1 MTRIDINSESA
12 DKCCGTEY
20 ISECCG
26 IEYIG
31 EYRGIEYIG
40 EYCGSHIYMKRDDK
54 LPFSYGG
61 NKVRI
66 ALELVKDIE
75 AGGYDAVISYG
86 SASSNMNRAIADMAK
101 AHNIKCY
108 VIIKTEQAETSG
120 TKGEKDCKAE
130 IVKRTGS
137 RNKAEIGLKTET
149 ATENEYKSEI
159 DKKEETEIRTE
170 NERLVRASGAEL
182 IYCTDSNVRDCVE
195 EAFARAKAAGYK
207 PYYIYGD
214 STGSGN
220 ELSLMRASYNE
231 YAEIK
236 KYELENGIDFDAIVM
251 TAGTG
256 MTIAGFAA
264 AVNDEL
270 AGCYPSEGY
279 PAVNCYPAADDFAAN
294 QSASNQDGT
303 NSQVDDCS
311 AVNNPAPD
319 GKPAAHAPE
328 LIGISAART
337 TENSL
342 THIRNDLLTYYKG
355 NESRIMQ
362 LPKINDSYL
371 CGGYGRYNAEIESVI
386 LDMESKGIALDPCYT
401 GKSYCGMLSEIR
413 SGSLK
418 GRILF
423 IHTGG
428 YPVYLDWKKNR

>member
-12 DKCCGTEY
+12 DKCCG
-20 ISECCG
+20 

-31 EYRGIEYIG
+31 EYCGIEYIG

-66 ALELVKDIE
+66 ALELMKDIE

-108 VIIKTEQAETSG
+108 VIIKAEQT
-120 TKGEKDCKAE
+120 
-130 IVKRTGS
+130 
-137 RNKAEIGLKTET
+137 
-149 ATENEYKSEI
+149 
-159 DKKEETEIRTE
+159 TE

-195 EAFARAKAAGYK
+195 EAFARARAAGYK

-236 KYELENGIDFDAIVM
+236 KHELENGIEFDAIVM

-264 AVNDEL
+264 ALNDEL

-279 PAVNCYPAADDFAAN
+279 PAVNCYPAADNFAAN
-294 QSASNQDGT
+294 QSDSNQHGA
-303 NSQVDDCS
+303 NSPVNDCS
-311 AVNNPAPD
+311 AVNNPGLSSNA
-319 GKPAAHAPE
+319 AAHAPE

-342 THIRNDLLTYYKG
+342 AHIRNDLLTYYKG

-371 CGGYGRYNAEIESVI
+371 CGGYGRYNAEIEAVI

-428 YPVYLDWKKNR
+428 YPVYLDWKKSR